1 MLALQI
7 MRTHMGLQWDRTF
20 PNLGSL
26 RLGQE
31 AGFV

>member
-1 MLALQI
+1 MVALQI

-20 PNLGSL
+20 PNLGAL

>member
-1 MLALQI
+1 
-7 MRTHMGLQWDRTF
+7 MGLQWDRTF

-26 RLGQE
+26 RLGGE